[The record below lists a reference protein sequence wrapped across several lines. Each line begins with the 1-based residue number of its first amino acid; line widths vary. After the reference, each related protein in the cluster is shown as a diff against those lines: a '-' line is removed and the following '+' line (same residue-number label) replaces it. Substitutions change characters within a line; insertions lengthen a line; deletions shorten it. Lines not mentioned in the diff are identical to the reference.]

1 MGTDSGPRDANVR
14 IRQVWERHD
23 MITRFRA
30 AAAPRR
36 ATRHPGGRT
45 FDRSGRL
52 GYAPPASDWD
62 RRSGTSG
69 PAGREPDDERGI
81 QAWGGEP
88 GLAEVRVG
96 ENETFESALRRFNK
110 KIQQS
115 GILAE
120 ARRREHYEKPSVK
133 RKRKEAKRKKNART
147 QVG

>member
-1 MGTDSGPRDANVR
+1 VR
-14 IRQVWERHD
+14 PVGLRAVRH
-23 MITRFRA
+23 
-30 AAAPRR
+30 
-36 ATRHPGGRT
+36 
-45 FDRSGRL
+45 
-52 GYAPPASDWD
+52 
-62 RRSGTSG
+62 RRSQPEGVN
-69 PAGREPDDERGI
+69 
-81 QAWGGEP
+81 P

-147 QVG
+147 PQG

>member
-1 MGTDSGPRDANVR
+1 MLRRLCRLLATGGLTSVAPSVTPAC
-14 IRQVWERHD
+14 E
-23 MITRFRA
+23 TRAR
-30 AAAPRR
+30 
-36 ATRHPGGRT
+36 
-45 FDRSGRL
+45 
-52 GYAPPASDWD
+52 
-62 RRSGTSG
+62 
-69 PAGREPDDERGI
+69 
-81 QAWGGEP
+81 GGEP

-147 QVG
+147 QAG

>member
-1 MGTDSGPRDANVR
+1 MGVRVIVRRGSALLVTSRRGATDTPDPSN
-14 IRQVWERHD
+14 
-23 MITRFRA
+23 
-30 AAAPRR
+30 
-36 ATRHPGGRT
+36 RT

-52 GYAPPASDWD
+52 GYAPPASDGTAVRG
-62 RRSGTSG
+62 RR
-69 PAGREPDDERGI
+69 GRLAASPTMSPRPR
-81 QAWGGEP
+81 AWGGES

-133 RKRKEAKRKKNART
+133 RKEAKRKKNART
-147 QVG
+147 QAG

>member
-1 MGTDSGPRDANVR
+1 MRGTRVEDASSRLAVST
-14 IRQVWERHD
+14 
-23 MITRFRA
+23 TRA
-30 AAAPRR
+30 NETKA
-36 ATRHPGGRT
+36 
-45 FDRSGRL
+45 L
-52 GYAPPASDWD
+52 
-62 RRSGTSG
+62 
-69 PAGREPDDERGI
+69 
-81 QAWGGEP
+81 GGEP